1 MMQPFKYQRVTD
13 QAGAL
18 EVGARPN
25 TRFLAGGTLLVD
37 LMKLGVETP
46 SDLVDVN
53 GLPLAAIEKVAGGLK
68 VGALSRNSDLANH
81 PLVKE
86 NFPVLSEALLSGAS
100 PQLRNMATLGGNL
113 MQRTRCCYFRD
124 LAYDACNKRKPGSG
138 CAAQGGWTRY
148 HAVLGTSDQC
158 IAAHPSDMAV
168 ALVALD
174 ATVHVAGPKG
184 ARAIPIV
191 DFHVVPGAHPEVET
205 ALAPGEMITHVLLP
219 DSPFAKRSR
228 YVKARDRAS
237 YAFALASAAVALHV
251 DGGTIKAARVALGGV
266 GTKPWCSK
274 EAEQKLEGQRP
285 TRELYRAAAE
295 AALAGATTKKDNA
308 FKVEL
313 GKRTLARAL
322 ELAGGAA

>member
-1 MMQPFKYQRVTD
+1 MQPFKYQRVTD
-13 QAGAL
+13 QARAL
-18 EVGARPN
+18 EAGARPN

-37 LMKLGVETP
+37 LMKLGVESP
-46 SDLVDVN
+46 SDVVDVN
-53 GLPLAAIEKVAGGLK
+53 GLPLAAIEKVPEGLK
-68 VGALSRNSDLANH
+68 IGALSRNSDLANH
-81 PLVKE
+81 PIVKAS
-86 NFPVLSEALLSGAS
+86 FPVLSEALLSGAS

-113 MQRTRCCYFRD
+113 MQRTRCSYFRD

-138 CAAQGGWTRY
+138 CAALNGWTRY

-205 ALAPGEMITHVLLP
+205 TLAPGEMITHVVVP
-219 DSPFAKRSR
+219 DSPFAQRSR

-251 DGGTIKAARVALGGV
+251 EGGTIKAARVALGGV
-266 GTKPWCSK
+266 GTKPWRSK
-274 EAEQKLEGQRP
+274 EAEQKLEGQKP
-285 TRELYRAAAE
+285 TREVYRAAAE

-313 GKRTLARAL
+313 GRRTLARAL

>member
-1 MMQPFKYQRVTD
+1 
-13 QAGAL
+13 
-18 EVGARPN
+18 
-25 TRFLAGGTLLVD
+25 
-37 LMKLGVETP
+37 
-46 SDLVDVN
+46 
-53 GLPLAAIEKVAGGLK
+53 
-68 VGALSRNSDLANH
+68 
-81 PLVKE
+81 
-86 NFPVLSEALLSGAS
+86 
-100 PQLRNMATLGGNL
+100 
-113 MQRTRCCYFRD
+113 
-124 LAYDACNKRKPGSG
+124 
-138 CAAQGGWTRY
+138 
-148 HAVLGTSDQC
+148 
-158 IAAHPSDMAV
+158 MAV

-266 GTKPWCSK
+266 GTKPWRSK

>member
-1 MMQPFKYQRVTD
+1 MQPFKYQRVTD
-13 QAGAL
+13 QARAL
-18 EVGARPN
+18 EAGAKPS
-25 TRFLAGGTLLVD
+25 TRYLAGGTLLVD
-37 LMKLGVETP
+37 LMKLGVESPT
-46 SDLVDVN
+46 DLVDLN
-53 GLPLAAIEKVAGGLK
+53 ALPLAAIEKVPEGLK
-68 VGALSRNSDLANH
+68 IGALSRNSDLAND
-81 PLVKE
+81 PIVKAS
-86 NFPVLSEALLSGAS
+86 FPVLSEALLSGAS

-113 MQRTRCCYFRD
+113 MQRTRCSYFRD

-138 CAAQGGWTRY
+138 CAALNGWNRY

-174 ATVHVAGPKG
+174 AAVHVSGPKG

-205 ALAPGEMITHVLLP
+205 ALAAGEMITHVIIP

-228 YVKARDRAS
+228 YVKSRDRAS

-266 GTKPWCSK
+266 GTKPWRSK
-274 EAEQKLEGQRP
+274 EAEQKLEGQKP
-285 TRELYRAAAE
+285 TREVYRAAAE
-295 AALAGATTKKDNA
+295 AALAGAITKKDNA

>member
-1 MMQPFKYQRVTD
+1 MHAFKYQRVTD
-13 QAGAL
+13 QTRAL
-18 EVGARPN
+18 EAGARPN

-53 GLPLAAIEKVAGGLK
+53 DLPLAAIEKVAEGLK
-68 VGALSRNSDLANH
+68 VGALSRNSDLAHH
-81 PLVKE
+81 PLVKAE
-86 NFPVLSEALLSGAS
+86 FPVLSEALLSGAS

-113 MQRTRCCYFRD
+113 MQRTRCSYFRD
-124 LAYDACNKRKPGSG
+124 LAYEACNKRKPGSG
-138 CAAQGGWTRY
+138 CAALGGWTRY

-174 ATVHVAGPKG
+174 ATVHVAGSKG

-191 DFHVVPGAHPEVET
+191 DFHVVPGAHPEIET
-205 ALAPGEMITHVLLP
+205 VLAPGEMITHVLIP
-219 DSPFAKRSR
+219 DAPFAKRSR

-251 DGGTIKAARVALGGV
+251 DGGIIKAARLALGGL
-266 GTKPWCSK
+266 GTKPWRSK

-285 TRELYRAAAE
+285 SRDLYRAAAE